1 MKRFLYANDGFF
13 SVYAMLLLSIAML
26 FSTFLFCKIH
36 TAYTMTKLSY
46 SDIFVLYK
54 VNSYLK
60 HQPEEV
66 PDEMMN
72 EENEKSL
79 EDSNITEEE
88 LFYNDAYISITYD
101 DQEAVCKVK
110 EKHQS
115 YVMYITYNKQ
125 EKKILAYRYEQM

>member
-1 MKRFLYANDGFF
+1 
-13 SVYAMLLLSIAML
+13 
-26 FSTFLFCKIH
+26 
-36 TAYTMTKLSY
+36 MTKLSY

-60 HQPEEV
+60 QNPEEV

-72 EENEKSL
+72 EENEESL

-88 LFYNDAYISITYD
+88 LFYNDAYIFITYD
-101 DQEAVCKVK
+101 DQEAICKVK
-110 EKHQS
+110 EKNQS

>member
-1 MKRFLYANDGFF
+1 MKRFLYADDGFF

-60 HQPEEV
+60 Q
-66 PDEMMN
+66 N
-72 EENEKSL
+72 T
-79 EDSNITEEE
+79 TEEE
-88 LFYNDAYISITYD
+88 LFYNDAYIFITYD
-101 DQEAVCKVK
+101 DQEAICKVK
-110 EKHQS
+110 EKNQS

>member
-88 LFYNDAYISITYD
+88 LFNDAYISITYD

>member
-1 MKRFLYANDGFF
+1 MKRFLYADDGFF

-46 SDIFVLYK
+46 SGIFVLYK

-60 HQPEEV
+60 QNPEEV

-72 EENEKSL
+72 EENEESL

-88 LFYNDAYISITYD
+88 LFYNDAYIFITYD
-101 DQEAVCKVK
+101 DQEAICKVK
-110 EKHQS
+110 EKNQS

>member
-13 SVYAMLLLSIAML
+13 NVYAMLLLSIAML
-26 FSTFLFCKIH
+26 FSTFLFSKIH

-60 HQPEEV
+60 QNPEEV

-72 EENEKSL
+72 EENEESL

-88 LFYNDAYISITYD
+88 LFYNDAYIFITYD
-101 DQEAVCKVK
+101 DQEAICKVK
-110 EKHQS
+110 EKNQS